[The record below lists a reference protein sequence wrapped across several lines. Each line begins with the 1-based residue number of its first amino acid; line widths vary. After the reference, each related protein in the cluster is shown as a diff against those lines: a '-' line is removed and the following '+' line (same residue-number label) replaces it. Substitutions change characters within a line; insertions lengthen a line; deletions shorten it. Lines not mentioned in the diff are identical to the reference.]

1 MITTYPLYLVK
12 PYLLSLYYTLFV
24 LLISILPIAYARYSR
39 KISLKYL
46 SKPRSRFKKYK
57 PWGKRAQW
65 AHENSFES
73 FIIHSPAIIIAIVL
87 ILYGVNL
94 PNLCLTSAMLHPLF
108 RLIYIIMYTIDKP
121 ILRIISW
128 GGGLSCSFVIYYFS
142 LSQLTS

>member
-1 MITTYPLYLVK
+1 MMPSSSFELVK
-12 PYLLSLYYTLFV
+12 PYLLSLYYSLFV

-57 PWGKRAQW
+57 PWAKRAQW

-87 ILYGVNL
+87 ILSGINL
-94 PNLCLTSAMLHPLF
+94 PQLCLTSAMLHPLF
-108 RLIYIIMYTIDKP
+108 RIIYIIMYIIDKP

-128 GGGLSCSFVIYYFS
+128 GAGLSSSLLIYFFS
-142 LSQLTS
+142 LTHLSQ